1 MKKHFLEQRRR
12 KARSER
18 TSPRLPRFHKGAKTQ
33 AIKSQMIYYH
43 NIQDTRIQQLNDF
56 DIRLDADY
64 VLYWMQ
70 QSQRAEYNHALEYAA
85 QQANDLGLGVVVAFG
100 LMDDYPEANFRHYTF
115 MLEGLAETKALLAK
129 RGIQMVVRRGL
140 PPDVALE
147 LGQKAAM
154 IVCDCGYLKHQRL
167 WRNKV
172 ARKSACRVF
181 QVESDVIVPLETVS
195 SKAEYAAR
203 TIRPKIQKHLDD
215 YLIELKPIKVQHST
229 VNIPL
234 DGLDLKRPAD
244 ILTLLNI
251 DRSVPAVARFFKGGT
266 SRAKKIFGNF
276 IRSRLKNYEKNHNQ
290 PQTDDISH
298 MSMYLHFGQISPLYL
313 ALRIKKADH
322 RLDLAK
328 TTFLEELIVRRELAA
343 NFVYYNWDYDNFDC
357 LPDWARKTLAD
368 HRKDRRPYTYTLR
381 QLEGAKTHDPYWNA
395 AMQEMKYTG
404 FMHNY
409 MRMYWGKK
417 ILEWSSSP
425 ELAFSNTLA
434 INNKYFLDGRDPNS
448 YAGVAWIY
456 GVHDRAWP
464 QRSIYGKV
472 RCMMASGLERK
483 CDVHG
488 YVDKVKKYVRKAG
501 DTM

>member
-1 MKKHFLEQRRR
+1 
-12 KARSER
+12 
-18 TSPRLPRFHKGAKTQ
+18 
-33 AIKSQMIYYH
+33 MIYYH

-434 INNKYFLDGRDPNS
+434 INNKYFIDGRDPNS